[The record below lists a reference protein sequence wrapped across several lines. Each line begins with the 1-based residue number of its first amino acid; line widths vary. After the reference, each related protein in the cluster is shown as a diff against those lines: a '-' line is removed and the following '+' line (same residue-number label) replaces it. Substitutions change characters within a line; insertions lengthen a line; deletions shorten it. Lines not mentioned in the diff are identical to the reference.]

1 MPREENDRIVKTPTE
16 ARAGA
21 TGQGVRYVLAF
32 GTAAVV
38 VLFVTVY
45 LYFFA

>member
-1 MPREENDRIVKTPTE
+1 MPRDENNRIVKTPTE
-16 ARAGA
+16 ARAGT

-32 GTAAVV
+32 GTVAIV
-38 VLFVTVY
+38 VLFVIVY